1 MTVAGKEKIFN
12 WLMIKKVLWEDNNL
26 NIRLSLLSLNFQV
39 IQHKAK
45 YFKCFRRIWKD
56 GVEYLNPLWLG
67 LLNLM
72 TLNIHQILT
81 VEGHCLCGIWV
92 CKGKDRGILTY
103 PLEPFQP
110 LPLSQLPPVIC
121 SMISYHTG
129 ISKHQHSFVLPFVA
143 FLMFFLVFILHFLLA
158 SSPYNLSFVDQ
169 PLDMIIPAKVNLPS
183 IPQVMFPSLV
193 FKRTHYNGE
202 YATEG
207 RAFKGLF
214 DRSSR
219 RKNAATFLF
228 SNPDFSV
235 QSWRQT
241 SNDKISMK

>member
-1 MTVAGKEKIFN
+1 
-12 WLMIKKVLWEDNNL
+12 
-26 NIRLSLLSLNFQV
+26 
-39 IQHKAK
+39 
-45 YFKCFRRIWKD
+45 
-56 GVEYLNPLWLG
+56 
-67 LLNLM
+67 M

-110 LPLSQLPPVIC
+110 LPLTAASCDLQYDLLSQESQSINIL
-121 SMISYHTG
+121 
-129 ISKHQHSFVLPFVA
+129 VLPFVA

-158 SSPYNLSFVDQ
+158 SSPYNLSLRGSTSGHDNTCKR
-169 PLDMIIPAKVNLPS
+169 INLPS

-207 RAFKGLF
+207 RALR
-214 DRSSR
+214 D
-219 RKNAATFLF
+219 F
-228 SNPDFSV
+228 SIGVQDVKMQLLSYSTSPDFSV

-241 SNDKISMK
+241 SNDKISVRYEELLLYRTSGPKKYSLGKSYLSLKFWAVS